1 MSKIWLHWYW
11 IVSSFVKK
19 YYWALLIGLLIGSFA
34 FIEGPVLYR
43 NFPVQKV
50 SYIGRVGIYTIQEL
64 PLDIQQK
71 VSLGLTKINPDGSTS
86 IDAAQSLSLS
96 EDGKTYSFTLNPEI
110 FWSTGQPLLSSE
122 VNISLNDVETVRPSA
137 NSITYSLAEPF
148 AAFPIITS
156 QPILKK
162 TIGKWPWR
170 KNTIIGLKNYQIKDL
185 QTIDQRLRSLTL
197 EGNHETLKYRFYAT
211 EEDAVVAYKLGLV
224 DRLENLSNI
233 YLNNWPNSTIQ
244 ESNVSKRYLA
254 IFFNTK
260 NPDLQ
265 EKTIRQMLSYL
276 TPKNAMKNR
285 IISPISKNSWAY
297 NPQVKPYD
305 YNLETARSMYEKIK
319 ASNTNNPLNLEIT
332 TIPTYSSLA
341 ESIANNWKQIGIN
354 TTLRVVP
361 YPDTND
367 YQILLIGQ
375 EIPDDP
381 DQYAL
386 WHSTQNSNITHYQN
400 PKIDKLLED
409 GRRETN
415 QDKRKQIYQD
425 FQRFLVED
433 SPAVFLYELP
443 IYTIYRGSNTQ
454 ALEK

>member
-11 IVSSFVKK
+11 IVSSFLKK
-19 YYWALLIGLLIGSFA
+19 YYLSLLGGLVIGALFI
-34 FIEGPVLYR
+34 IEGPILIRYI
-43 NFPVQKV
+43 PIQKI
-50 SYIGRVGIYTIQEL
+50 SYIGRVGSFTLQEL
-64 PLDIQQK
+64 PLDIQQE
-71 VSLGLTKINPDGSTS
+71 VSIGLTKINPDGSTTL
-86 IDAAQSLSLS
+86 DAAQTITIS
-96 EDGKTYSFTLNPEI
+96 EDGKAYSFTLNPGVT
-110 FWSTGQPLLSSE
+110 WSTGQSLKSSE
-122 VNISLNDVETVRPSA
+122 INLVLNDVVTSRISD
-137 NSITYSLAEPF
+137 NSVTYTLTEPF

-162 TIGKWPWR
+162 TTGNWPWKR
-170 KNTIIGLKNYQIKDL
+170 TTIVGLRNYQLKNF
-185 QTIDQRLRSLTL
+185 QTVDSRLRSLTL
-197 EGNHETLKYRFYAT
+197 EGKRTILKYRFFST
-211 EEDAVVAYKLGLV
+211 EDDAVVAYKLGQV
-224 DRLENLSNI
+224 DSLENLSNL
-233 YLNNWPNSTIQ
+233 YLTDWPNTTIQ
-244 ESNVSKRYLA
+244 ESPFSKRYLA
-254 IFFNTK
+254 LFFNTK

-285 IISPISKNSWAY
+285 VISPISKNSWAY
-297 NPQVKPYD
+297 NPQVKPYE
-305 YNLETARSMYEKIK
+305 YSLETAKTMFDKIK
-319 ASNTNNPLNLEIT
+319 SSNTNSNLTLEIT
-332 TIPTYSSLA
+332 TIPTYASIA

-375 EIPDDP
+375 EVPDDP

-409 GRRETN
+409 GRREIN

-433 SPAVFLYELP
+433 CPAVFLYELP
-443 IYTIYRGSNTQ
+443 IYTIYRGFNTH
-454 ALEK
+454 ALE